1 MYIPDVDFTIDTFN
15 GFDISKDNRNQ
26 TEYGRERIM
35 GELKRIEEQS
45 K

>member
-1 MYIPDVDFTIDTFN
+1 MCFPDVDFTIVTFN

-26 TEYGRERIM
+26 TEYDRERIM